1 MAIKKFTVNTRID
14 YSTLIKLQNQCREM
28 HTTPS
33 SFLRDLLEK
42 SVNGKNVCTVEEVY
56 KTYNETANIFY
67 DRNNIYVIGN
77 VSIEEDIIKDKINKY
92 VNQHKNYDV
101 INVIYAENANV
112 INIERKNEKNKQ
124 N

>member
-42 SVNGKNVCTVEEVY
+42 SVNGKNVCTAEEVY
-56 KTYNETANIFY
+56 KTYNETASIFY
-67 DRNNIYVIGN
+67 DRNNIYVIG
-77 VSIEEDIIKDKINKY
+77 SISIDEDIIKNKINEY
-92 VNQHKNYDV
+92 VNQHNYDV
-101 INVIYAENANV
+101 INVIYTENANV
-112 INIERKNEKNKQ
+112 INIERKNEKNK
-124 N
+124 

>member
-1 MAIKKFTVNTRID
+1 MAVKKFTVNTRID
-14 YSTLIKLQNQCREM
+14 YSTLTKLQNQCREM

-33 SFLRDLLEK
+33 FFLRDLLEK
-42 SVNGKNVCTVEEVY
+42 SVDGENICTTEKIY

-92 VNQHKNYDV
+92 VNQHNYDV
-101 INVIYAENANV
+101 INVIYTENANV
-112 INIERKNEKNKQ
+112 INIERKDEKNK
-124 N
+124 

>member
-14 YSTLIKLQNQCREM
+14 YKTLTKLQNQCREM

-42 SVNGKNVCTVEEVY
+42 SVNGKNVCTAEEVY
-56 KTYNETANIFY
+56 KTYNETASIFY
-67 DRNNIYVIGN
+67 DRNNIYVIG
-77 VSIEEDIIKDKINKY
+77 SISIDEDIIKNKINEY
-92 VNQHKNYDV
+92 VNQHNYDV
-101 INVIYAENANV
+101 INVIYAENVNV

>member
-14 YSTLIKLQNQCREM
+14 YSTLTKLQNQCREM
-28 HTTPS
+28 NTTPS

-42 SVNGKNVCTVEEVY
+42 SVDGKNICTTEKIY

-77 VSIEEDIIKDKINKY
+77 ISIEEDIIKNKINEY

-101 INVIYAENANV
+101 INVIYTENANV
-112 INIERKNEKNKQ
+112 INIERKSEKNKQ
-124 N
+124 K

>member
-1 MAIKKFTVNTRID
+1 MAVKKFTVNTRID
-14 YSTLIKLQNQCREM
+14 YNTLTKLQNQCREI

-42 SVNGKNVCTVEEVY
+42 SVNGKNVCTTEKIY

-77 VSIEEDIIKDKINKY
+77 ISIEEDIIKNKINEY

-101 INVIYAENANV
+101 INVIYTENANV
-112 INIERKNEKNKQ
+112 INIERKSDKNKQ
-124 N
+124 K

>member
-1 MAIKKFTVNTRID
+1 MASKKFTVNTRID
-14 YSTLIKLQNQCREM
+14 YNTLTKLQNQCREM

-42 SVNGKNVCTVEEVY
+42 SIDGENICTTEKVY

-77 VSIEEDIIKDKINKY
+77 ISIEEDVIKNKINEY
-92 VNQHKNYDV
+92 ANQHKNYDV
-101 INVIYAENANV
+101 INVIYTENVNI
-112 INIERKNEKNKQ
+112 INIERKNEKNK
-124 N
+124 

>member
-1 MAIKKFTVNTRID
+1 MAVKKFTVNTRID
-14 YSTLIKLQNQCREM
+14 YSTLTKLQNQCREM

-42 SVNGKNVCTVEEVY
+42 SVDGGNICTTEKIY

-101 INVIYAENANV
+101 INVIYTKNADV
-112 INIERKNEKNKQ
+112 INIERKNEKNK
-124 N
+124 

>member
-1 MAIKKFTVNTRID
+1 MASKKFTVNTRID
-14 YSTLIKLQNQCREM
+14 YNTLTKLQNQCREM

-42 SVNGKNVCTVEEVY
+42 SIDGENICTTEKVY

-77 VSIEEDIIKDKINKY
+77 ISIEEDVIKNKINEY
-92 VNQHKNYDV
+92 ANQHKNYDV
-101 INVIYAENANV
+101 INVIYTENVNI

-124 N
+124 K